1 MGIERAPLSI
11 LLLLGWVLLGAG
23 EEWTGGGRGGG
34 VDHYRERQEEL
45 DRREGTLGGSVDGSM
60 NKDGAS

>member
-1 MGIERAPLSI
+1 MGIERAPLST
-11 LLLLGWVLLGAG
+11 LLLLGWVLLGTG
-23 EEWTGGGRGGG
+23 EEWTDGGRGGA
-34 VDHYRERQEEL
+34 DHYRVRQEEL

>member
-23 EEWTGGGRGGG
+23 EEWTGGGRGG